1 MEDKLVLGLPDVA
14 ASIAPKNRF
23 ELHDKPVPR
32 YWSIVNPAVALAAI
46 GAFFGKL
53 RSETQVDGPNAPRA
67 PLVQGPVAETETRS
81 NEASTNIDIIEEV
94 AAYLRQV
101 AEEAG
106 NAERKVRFLAE
117 TTTFPSSFH
126 ARADLNLDNH
136 SFRSLLQS
144 LSANDNHRING
155 YFAPLTPLG
164 VLGNETPIIWHA
176 KDQRSENASE
186 PEAPRADP
194 DENPRDHDGPAA
206 GESTPPAG
214 NARPNRLPVVAGRV
228 FLGSGLMN
236 LSALIL
242 LDNLASAATDADDD
256 TLSVRNLQVSS
267 GIIQTYG
274 EGIWLYTP
282 DRGYIGEVT
291 FSYSVS
297 DGIGSVSATA
307 MLDLVKAAPHPVE
320 GTDKDD
326 ILLGTPG
333 DDVIAALD
341 GNDFV
346 YGRESNDVIYGGNG
360 DDTLMGGSGN
370 DTIYGEGGHDRISGG
385 GGDDVI
391 FGGVGNDE
399 MYGEEGDDVVA
410 GGDGDDMASGGAG
423 NDHLFGDEGDDTL
436 SGDAG
441 DDLLDGGNGNDMFSS
456 GLGHDAVIAGA
467 GNDIIVIGPGAEEAR
482 AAAQLPAVN
491 DGDDTYSGGDGFDT
505 YDASSASKA
514 VEIDLAAKTAS
525 GSQIGTDYIDGFEA
539 AIGGSGNDTLNGN
552 DEDNLLVGGAGD
564 DHVTAGKGNDT
575 VSGDAGD
582 DTVVVL
588 FTSSGSDDGN
598 DQYSGGDGIDTYDV
612 SATITAVIID
622 LEEGTATGV
631 EIGTDQLEGFEA
643 AIAGLGNDVLVANSD
658 INFLTGGAGNDVF
671 IFRSVE
677 AVLND
682 GQGRDKILD
691 FQIGDRI
698 DLSDLADEIGGL
710 MFDRIMGE
718 INDQQDVRRIRLYSE
733 FADGETAV
741 VRAVIDLAGEQDDLE
756 LLIYSHQA
764 LTEDDFILAAR
775 DDDAGLART

>member
-32 YWSIVNPAVALAAI
+32 YWSIMNPAVALAAI

-53 RSETQVDGPNAPRA
+53 RSETQVDGPNAPLA

-155 YFAPLTPLG
+155 YFAPLTTLG

-525 GSQIGTDYIDGFEA
+525 GSQIGTDHIDGFEA

-564 DHVTAGKGNDT
+564 DHLTAGKGNDT

>member
-53 RSETQVDGPNAPRA
+53 RSETQVDGPNAP
-67 PLVQGPVAETETRS
+67 LVQGPVTETETRS
-81 NEASTNIDIIEEV
+81 DESSTNIDIIEEV

-164 VLGNETPIIWHA
+164 ALGNETPIIWHE
-176 KDQRSENASE
+176 KDQRSENTNK

-194 DENPRDHDGPAA
+194 NENPRNHDGPPAA
-206 GESTPPAG
+206 ESTPPAG

-242 LDNLASAATDADDD
+242 LDNLASAATDADGD
-256 TLSVRNLQVSS
+256 TLSIRNLQVSS
-267 GIIQTYG
+267 GVIQTYG

-525 GSQIGTDYIDGFEA
+525 GSQIGTDHIDGFEA

-564 DHVTAGKGNDT
+564 DHLTAGKGNDT

>member
-23 ELHDKPVPR
+23 ELHDKPAPR
-32 YWSIVNPAVALAAI
+32 YWSIVNPAVAIAAI
-46 GAFFGKL
+46 GAFLGKL
-53 RSETQVDGPNAPRA
+53 RSETQVDGPNAPHA
-67 PLVQGPVAETETRS
+67 PFVQGPLAETETRS
-81 NEASTNIDIIEEV
+81 NDASTNIDIIEEV

-117 TTTFPSSFH
+117 TTTFPSSFR
-126 ARADLNLDNH
+126 ARVDLNLDNH

-164 VLGNETPIIWHA
+164 ALGNETPIIWHE
-176 KDQRSENASE
+176 KDQRSENANE

-194 DENPRDHDGPAA
+194 DENPRNHDGPPAA
-206 GESTPPAG
+206 ESTPPAG
-214 NARPNRLPVVAGRV
+214 NVRPNRLPVVAGRV

-242 LDNLASAATDADDD
+242 LDNLASAATDADGD
-256 TLSVRNLQVSS
+256 TLSIRTLQVSS
-267 GIIQTYG
+267 GVIQTYG

-291 FSYSVS
+291 FTYGVS
-297 DGIGSVSATA
+297 DGIGSVPATA

-320 GTDKDD
+320 GTDNDD

-341 GNDFV
+341 GNDVV
-346 YGRESNDVIYGGNG
+346 YGRESNDVIYGGDG

-370 DTIYGEGGHDRISGG
+370 DTIYGEGGHDRIF
-385 GGDDVI
+385 GGDGNDVI
-391 FGGVGNDE
+391 FGGAGNDKI
-399 MYGEEGDDVVA
+399 YGEEGDDVVA
-410 GGDGDDMASGGAG
+410 GGDGDDIASGGAG
-423 NDHLFGDEGDDTL
+423 NDRLYGEAGDDRL

-441 DDLLDGGNGNDMFSS
+441 DDLLDGGDGNDVFAG

-467 GNDIIVIGPGAEEAR
+467 GNDTVVIGSGTEEAR
-482 AAAQLPAVN
+482 ASVQLLGVN
-491 DGDDTYSGGDGFDT
+491 DGNDTYLGGDGFDT
-505 YDASSASKA
+505 YDACSASDA
-514 VEIDLAAKTAS
+514 VEIDLAAGIAS
-525 GSQIGTDYIDGFEA
+525 GSQIGTDHLDGFEA
-539 AIGGSGNDTLNGN
+539 AIGGSGNDTLTG
-552 DEDNLLVGGAGD
+552 DDGSNLLIGRDGDDRLIAGNGDDTVSGGAGD
-564 DHVTAGKGNDT
+564 DTI
-575 VSGDAGD
+575 
-582 DTVVVL
+582 VVL
-588 FTSSGSDDGN
+588 FTTNGSNDGD
-598 DQYSGGDGIDTYDV
+598 DQYSGGEGVDTYDA

-622 LEEGTATGV
+622 LEGGTATGV
-631 EIGTDQLEGFEA
+631 EIGTDQLEGFEV
-643 AIAGLGNDVLVANSD
+643 AIAGLGDDVLVANSD

-677 AVLND
+677 AVFND

-718 INDQQDVRRIRLYSE
+718 IDDQQGVRRIRLYSE

-741 VRAVIDLAGEQDDLE
+741 VRAVIDLAGEQGDLE

-764 LTEDDFILAAR
+764 LTEDDFILSAR
-775 DDDAGLART
+775 DDYAGLARA